1 MENVMLCHYTS
12 MPALTSILKSINVN
26 DKEKS
31 LIMWASSIYAMNDP
45 TEMGYVYHYVINK
58 VKEYE
63 AKQDIIESM
72 RISTYMADIQQS
84 RLANFTE
91 EMFISHIY
99 NERKTPFVISFSEI
113 MDDLPMWKMYG
124 DNGSGVCLVF
134 DDGML
139 AETVGSM
146 LSNVVYIGRENQNH
160 TTDII
165 LPAII
170 ENECT
175 QCYRDLENV
184 HIPEEIA
191 TRKIVA
197 WGTLC
202 AAVGAYLKNGS
213 YYYEKEQRFV
223 LFDTTYS
230 KREFRNSI
238 NGNIISY
245 LEVPIPLA
253 AIKEIIVGPCADT
266 NITYSGLI
274 PLLKNKN
281 IDVEIHKS
289 QIPYRII

>member
-1 MENVMLCHYTS
+1 

-45 TEMGYVYHYVINK
+45 TEMGYAYHYVINK

-63 AKQDIIESM
+63 AKHDIVESM
-72 RISTYMADIQQS
+72 RISTYMADVQQS

-113 MDDLPMWKMYG
+113 MDGLPMWKMYG
-124 DNGSGVCLVF
+124 DNGNGVCIVF
-134 DDGML
+134 DESIL
-139 AETVGSM
+139 AETDGNM
-146 LSNVVYIGRENQNH
+146 LSDVVYIGRENHNY
-160 TTDII
+160 TIEKI
-165 LPAII
+165 LPAIV

-175 QCYRDLENV
+175 QCYRDLENI
-184 HIPEEIA
+184 HTPEDIA